1 MLSAEHRLKGPA
13 SFPKTMRLGKKWR
26 GQFLSF
32 FWLPTTLPESRFGV
46 VVSKKIDKR
55 AVGRNYLRRLIVHQL
70 RELKSAWPKN
80 SLDVVIMVRSK
91 PETDMVA
98 LIHDEIH
105 SWLANF

>member
-26 GQFLSF
+26 GEFLSF
-32 FWLPTTLPESRFGV
+32 FWLPTTLAQSRFGI

-70 RELKSAWPKN
+70 REASSNWPKG
-80 SLDVVIMVRSK
+80 SLDVVIMVRLK
-91 PETDMVA
+91 PETDMVT
-98 LIHDEIH
+98 LTHNDIH